1 MVKPVFCI
9 VDPDF
14 LNRIALAK
22 TSVHIFCQNSEQTVK
37 DNNVPLGALI
47 YRDIDCC
54 GLPKFIVCRDPTYQ
68 YARSLCCII
77 IGNNIWKYLET
88 TFCLLHIH
96 EAYDLLSSEGL
107 VPASPTQR
115 LLARL
120 NEGKSP
126 TQVSLS
132 CRACP

>member
-1 MVKPVFCI
+1 MVKLVFCI
-9 VDPDF
+9 VGTDS

-37 DNNVPLGALI
+37 DNNVPVGALI

-68 YARSLCCII
+68 CARSLCCI

-88 TFCLLHIH
+88 TFCHLHID
-96 EAYDLLSSEGL
+96 ETYDVLLSKGL
-107 VPASPTQR
+107 VPSSPTQR

-132 CRACP
+132 CRACR